1 MAKIIIDDK
10 DFSSRYDEAHKK
22 TRFKDEVWDLY
33 DNGIFVK
40 RYSRKELGD
49 KFVDTIIEDAG
60 RMAEENGERIKIPVL
75 L

>member
-10 DFSSRYDEAHKK
+10 EFSSQYDEAHKK
-22 TRFKDEVWDLY
+22 PRFKDEVLDLY
-33 DNGIFVK
+33 DNGVFVK

-60 RMAEENGERIKIPVL
+60 MMAEEKGERIEIPVL